1 MVPPPVYLMSYLVN
15 YSNNNNCSGVE
26 LTLKTTFECHNYYG
40 SSSFLDCCE
49 ENVNRNMGSIA
60 INECINSNFK
70 NYSHMLVWCDYNIK
84 DISPNQLGIFLG
96 LGLILWL
103 ILTAIILRYYC
114 KDNDN
119 LTKNKYKNLNT
130 KTTKYKSIQTTEIN

>member
-26 LTLKTTFECHNYYG
+26 LTLKTTFECHNYYE

-60 INECINSNFK
+60 LNECINSNFK
-70 NYSHMLVWCDYNIK
+70 NYTGIQSTNILFPLLEK
-84 DISPNQLGIFLG
+84 IIFVVFV
-96 LGLILWL
+96 LI
-103 ILTAIILRYYC
+103 IFY
-114 KDNDN
+114 
-119 LTKNKYKNLNT
+119 
-130 KTTKYKSIQTTEIN
+130 E